1 MRETKKNRVENPFKG
16 RPPQNLIYQTIWGR
30 MFHGSA
36 EEVLES
42 PSLCRLAGKVQ
53 LLLTSPPFPLNRK
66 KKYGN
71 LQGDEYL
78 AWLASFGPVFKRM
91 LTPDGSIVIEVGN
104 SWIRG
109 LPTMSTLATKSLLE
123 FQEQNDLHLC
133 QEFVWHN
140 PAKLPTPAQWVNI
153 ERIRLKDNF
162 TKLWWMSPT
171 SRPKANNRN
180 VLQPYSNSMLKLL
193 DKQKYNTGRRPS
205 EHNIGETSFLSN
217 NGGAI
222 PGNVITVAN
231 TSSSDSYQRYCR
243 QNGLTMHPARMPAG
257 LAEFFI
263 RLLTDPG
270 DIVLD
275 PFGGSNTTGAA
286 AEKHDRYWIT
296 IEASR
301 EYIDGS
307 KGRFEDFNV
316 PKHNMLACL
325 LMK

>member
-1 MRETKKNRVENPFKG
+1 MRQTARKISENLFRG
-16 RPPQNLIYQTIWGR
+16 RRPESLAYQTNLGR
-30 MFHGSA
+30 MFHGRA
-36 EEVLES
+36 EEVLQS
-42 PSLCRLAGKVQ
+42 PSLRRLAGRIQ

-78 AWLASFGPVFKRM
+78 AWLASFGPLFKEM
-91 LTPDGSIVIEVGN
+91 LSPDGSIVIELGN
-104 SWIRG
+104 SWERG
-109 LPTMSTLATKSLLE
+109 SPTMSTLATKSLLE
-123 FQEQNDLHLC
+123 FKEQNDLHLC

-162 TKLWWMSPT
+162 TKLWWMSPS
-171 SRPKANNRN
+171 SRPKANNKN
-180 VLQPYSNSMLKLL
+180 VLQPYSDSMLKLL
-193 DKQKYNTGRRPS
+193 EKQKYNTGKRPS
-205 EHNIGETSFLSN
+205 EHNIGETSFLAN
-217 NGGAI
+217 HGGAI

-243 QNGLTMHPARMPAG
+243 KNGLTMHPARMPVG

-286 AEKHDRYWIT
+286 AEKLGRYWMT
-296 IEASR
+296 IEASH
-301 EYIDGS
+301 EYINGS
-307 KGRFEDFNV
+307 RGRFEAITA
-316 PKHNMLACL
+316 PRPNMLTDS